1 MSMSNVS
8 LLALNFDYGK
18 TALGRYENV
27 FIMQRVF
34 SLAVAAR

>member
-18 TALGRYENV
+18 IALGRYENI
-27 FIMQRVF
+27 FITAIALNR
-34 SLAVAAR
+34 